1 MDEDAGTTDAASGVS
16 EAADRAED
24 AAERAESST
33 ALRTAAHTG
42 FVASG
47 LVHILIGWI
56 ALRLALG
63 SGGGDADQSGALA
76 SVAQAPGGEILLGIG
91 ALAMGALAIW
101 NALEA
106 WFEARREPT
115 VATKLSRAVS
125 YGGKAVVYAV
135 MAVAAGRFAV
145 GAGSSSSQQTE
156 GAAAPLLGNPAGQ
169 VLVVAV
175 GAVIVGIGVFHVVKG
190 ATRRFERDLRREPS
204 GSASALVVAC
214 GMAGFIAKGVA
225 LIAVG
230 ALFAWA
236 GIGADPDK
244 ATGLDGA
251 LHTMAG
257 LPAGTILLALVG
269 IGLVLYGV
277 YSFFRARYEDL

>member
-1 MDEDAGTTDAASGVS
+1 MDDRASTADT
-16 EAADRAED
+16 AADRAED
-24 AAERAESST
+24 AAERAESSP
-33 ALRTAAHTG
+33 ALRVAARTG
-42 FVASG
+42 FIASG
-47 LVHILIGWI
+47 LVHILIGWL

-63 SGGGDADQSGALA
+63 SGGGDADQSGALS

-91 ALAMGALAIW
+91 ALAMGTLAIW

-115 VATKLSRAVS
+115 AAKKLRRAVS
-125 YGGKAVVYAV
+125 YAGKAVVYAV
-135 MAVAAGRFAV
+135 MAVTAGRFAV

-156 GAAAPLLGNPAGQ
+156 GVTAPLLGHPAGR
-169 VLVVAV
+169 VVVIAA

-190 ATRRFERDLRREPS
+190 ATRRFERDLRRTPS
-204 GSASALVVAC
+204 GSASPFVVAT
-214 GMAGFIAKGVA
+214 GMAGFIAKGAA

-257 LPAGTILLALVG
+257 LPAGTVLLALVG
-269 IGLVLYGV
+269 IGLALYGV
-277 YSFFRARYEDL
+277 YSFFRARYEGL